1 MTSIIVISQQSLKS
15 VFQNTKFRIWHR
27 NLLLYISVKNCV
39 TTISNTSIV
48 INTQPIYQKN
58 TYIIVIT
65 LFDVLIPPGGFVL
78 LFKRSN
84 VERYIYIYLNILD
97 KITNLVHTMKLLTF
111 FHIIL
116 KFLLYFIFWYR
127 QLTYCLLWQYK
138 LSTRGIGEVVNV

>member
-1 MTSIIVISQQSLKS
+1 M
-15 VFQNTKFRIWHR
+15 
-27 NLLLYISVKNCV
+27 KNCV

-48 INTQPIYQKN
+48 INTSPIYQKN

-84 VERYIYIYLNILD
+84 MERYIYIYLNILD